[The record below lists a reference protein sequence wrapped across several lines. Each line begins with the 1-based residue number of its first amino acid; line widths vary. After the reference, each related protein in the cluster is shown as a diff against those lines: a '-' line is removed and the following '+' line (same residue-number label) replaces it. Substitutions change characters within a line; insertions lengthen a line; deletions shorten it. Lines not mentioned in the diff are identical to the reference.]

1 MVKEGVPDR
10 RNGGSRLHSVTP
22 ICTACSLA
30 AAAHGGNA
38 YPLHIPGN
46 VVGRSARGL
55 LAMAAAGGCS
65 SSMADGGGHNMPSFA
80 SE

>member
-1 MVKEGVPDR
+1 M
-10 RNGGSRLHSVTP
+10 
-22 ICTACSLA
+22 A
-30 AAAHGGNA
+30 GNA

-65 SSMADGGGHNMPSFA
+65 SSVADGGGHNMPSFA
-80 SE
+80 PEWPVRAFQLVTGLLGHVCIREAVTMDC